1 MVYALEIIVNVI
13 KGMLVIIVK
22 KNLHKIFNF
31 VNKITAQIMENACN
45 SLIFLKKIE
54 LIFF

>member
-1 MVYALEIIVNVI
+1 MVYALKIIVNVI